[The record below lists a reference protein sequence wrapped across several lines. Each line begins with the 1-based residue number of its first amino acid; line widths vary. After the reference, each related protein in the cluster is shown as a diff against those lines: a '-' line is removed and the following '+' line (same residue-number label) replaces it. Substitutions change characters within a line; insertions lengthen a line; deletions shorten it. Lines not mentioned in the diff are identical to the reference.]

1 MKTTVQDNKY
11 VSFYYLGTDA
21 INFVYIGTVLKVQV
35 MTRVLDLCREMV
47 GFSTEWLGGQ
57 MIVHNSTYP
66 VLIENS
72 WNSKKTF
79 FHIDSMDFKKHFL
92 LKQIH
97 CYTHCCT
104 EASF

>member
-47 GFSTEWLGGQ
+47 GFSTE
-57 MIVHNSTYP
+57 
-66 VLIENS
+66 
-72 WNSKKTF
+72 
-79 FHIDSMDFKKHFL
+79 
-92 LKQIH
+92 
-97 CYTHCCT
+97 
-104 EASF
+104 